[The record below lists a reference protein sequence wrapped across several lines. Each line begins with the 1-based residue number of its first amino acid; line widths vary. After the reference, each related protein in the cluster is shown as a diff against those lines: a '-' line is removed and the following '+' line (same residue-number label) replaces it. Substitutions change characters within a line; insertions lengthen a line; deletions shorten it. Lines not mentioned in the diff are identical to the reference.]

1 MSTKGI
7 LLNPVMEECPYLQG
21 RVSITENF
29 LIKEIDDED
38 LEYLLSLG
46 YRHFGEVFFRPV
58 CGACKNCIPIRI
70 PIREFS
76 PSKSVRRLCNR
87 NKRFQVTLEKPA
99 PSRQTYDLYK
109 RHKKRFAKK
118 FYESYE
124 LYVRGFFASP
134 PFKFDRALVIRDGS
148 TLVAYTHLDV
158 TANAMSAIYCYFDE
172 KYKQYS
178 PGKFSIYKEIEIAG
192 EAGIK
197 WLYLGFYVP
206 GNRHM
211 KYKIQYK
218 PNQLMFSRHRWVDF
232 MDASGAIV
240 NPLPR
245 QETDNYLISD

>member
-7 LLNPVMEECPYLQG
+7 VLQPVIEECPYLQG

-29 LIKEIDDED
+29 LIHEIDDED

-46 YRHFGEVFFRPV
+46 YRHFGEIFFRPV
-58 CGACKNCIPIRI
+58 CFACKNCIPIRI

-76 PSKSVRRLCNR
+76 LSKSVRRLYNR

-99 PSRQTYDLYK
+99 PSRETYDLYK
-109 RHKKRFAKK
+109 RHKKRFERQS
-118 FYESYE
+118 YESYE
-124 LYVRGFFASP
+124 LYVRGFFAST

-178 PGKFSIYKEIEIAG
+178 PGKFSIYKEIEIAR

-211 KYKIQYK
+211 KYKIQVK
-218 PNQLMFSRHRWVDF
+218 PNQLMFSRYRWLDF

-240 NPLPR
+240 NPLPW
-245 QETDNYLISD
+245 QE